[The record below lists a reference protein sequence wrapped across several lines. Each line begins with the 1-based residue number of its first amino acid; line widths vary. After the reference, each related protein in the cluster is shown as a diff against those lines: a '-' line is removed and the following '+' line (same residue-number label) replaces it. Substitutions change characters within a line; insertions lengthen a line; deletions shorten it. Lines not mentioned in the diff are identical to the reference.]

1 MYLGNASFVFDSV
14 NLNRSY
20 SDLKKRHRT
29 ARGGGCDQDVP
40 PLAYCER
47 LFRAFVTGQVAAVV
61 AVCDADVVAAVV
73 VFCEVGGMIKP

>member
-1 MYLGNASFVFDSV
+1 MTRLTSIDRTVAQ
-14 NLNRSY
+14 
-20 SDLKKRHRT
+20 KKRHRT

-47 LFRAFVTGQVAAVV
+47 LFRAFVTGQVAAAV
-61 AVCDADVVAAVV
+61 AVCDADVVAADVVAAVV